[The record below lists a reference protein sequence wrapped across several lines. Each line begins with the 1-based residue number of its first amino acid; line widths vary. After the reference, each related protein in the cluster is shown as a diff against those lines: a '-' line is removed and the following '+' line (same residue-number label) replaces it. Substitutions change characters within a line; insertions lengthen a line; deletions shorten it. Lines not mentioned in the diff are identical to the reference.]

1 MKKSS
6 SKNSNRKFLKS
17 LTAKRNETR
26 QNLANK
32 LKIERRLRNF
42 EIIKNTQE
50 NYEHREKLLNE
61 FNQSLKEESKKK
73 DRTYK
78 VIVIA
83 LTFILTCAFFLF
95 NH

>member
-1 MKKSS
+1 MKKPS

-26 QNLANK
+26 QNFSNR

-42 EIIKNTQE
+42 EINRNTQE

-83 LTFILTCAFFLF
+83 LTLILTCAFFVA

>member
-1 MKKSS
+1 MKKPS

-26 QNLANK
+26 QNFSNR

-42 EIIKNTQE
+42 EINRNTQE
-50 NYEHREKLLNE
+50 NQEHREKLLNE

-83 LTFILTCAFFLF
+83 LTLILTCAFFVA